1 MSKWKLMECMNN
13 SVCQKLSGCLSDE
26 VRIGQDLIKYLIKLI
41 CISHYT
47 HRYAAVTLVHLKLSR
62 QEIKEIDTR

>member
-1 MSKWKLMECMNN
+1 MECTKN

-26 VRIGQDLIKYLIKLI
+26 VGIGQVLIKYLIKLI

-47 HRYAAVTLVHLKLSR
+47 HRYAAVTLSHLKLSR
-62 QEIKEIDTR
+62 QEIKEENTLPDNKI

>member
-1 MSKWKLMECMNN
+1 MEINECMNN
-13 SVCQKLSGCLSDE
+13 SFCQKLSGCLSDE
-26 VRIGQDLIKYLIKLI
+26 VKIGQDLIKYLIKLI

-47 HRYAAVTLVHLKLSR
+47 HRYAAAALAHLKLSR

>member
-1 MSKWKLMECMNN
+1 MNN
-13 SVCQKLSGCLSDE
+13 SVCQKLSGCLNDE
-26 VRIGQDLIKYLIKLI
+26 VKIGQDLIKYLNLI

-47 HRYAAVTLVHLKLSR
+47 HRYAAATLAHLKLSR